1 MNELAS
7 LSLNDVLAEIARTP
21 EADFDLIATLRGLA
35 KTALSYTGAT
45 AVQITRESP
54 GNGVELLVAIG
65 EARGGNPKRL
75 PIIAD
80 GQEAGALTLFGANM
94 FGPATAERTQVLA
107 DLAALAMQ
115 RAARSHDVS
124 LDPARYR
131 LITGVGHNL
140 RNTLGAASGYMQL
153 VDMQGVLSPE
163 QQEFVGRSRRAIN
176 AAVTLISDLLELT
189 RADAGKLTFDREPV
203 HVPAVAREAV
213 RKHQDTATSKN
224 VHIAFEEY
232 PQQLVLFT
240 DSSYV
245 QQIVDVMVYNAVRY
259 SPESCT
265 VKVRVERR
273 QGRRANDP
281 PNLVC
286 ITVADEGPGV
296 AEADKV
302 FEEVHRVEQ
311 SRGNVRFRLAICR
324 RIARLLGGDLTL
336 ETVPGKGSSF
346 TLWLPAPANS
356 RVTTS
361 E

>member
-1 MNELAS
+1 MNEVAALGG
-7 LSLNDVLAEIARTP
+7 LNDVLGEIARTA

-35 KTALSYTGAT
+35 KTALSYSGAT
-45 AVQITRESP
+45 AVQITRESAA
-54 GNGVELLVAIG
+54 GGVELLVAMG

-75 PIIAD
+75 PIIGD
-80 GQEAGALTLFGANM
+80 GQEVGGLTLFGANM

-107 DLAALAMQ
+107 DLAAMAMQ

-153 VDMQGVLSPE
+153 IEMEGSISPG

-203 HVPAVAREAV
+203 HIPAIAREAV
-213 RKHQDTATSKN
+213 RKHQDTATGKK

-232 PQQLVLFT
+232 PQQLVLYT

-245 QQIVDVMVYNAVRY
+245 QQIVDVLVYNAVRY
-259 SPESCT
+259 SPEGGT
-265 VKVRVERR
+265 VTVRVEKRA
-273 QGRRANDP
+273 GRRSNDP
-281 PNLVC
+281 AQLVC
-286 ITVADEGPGV
+286 VNVSDEGPGIS
-296 AEADKV
+296 EADKV

-324 RIARLLGGDLTL
+324 RIARLLGGDLTV
-336 ETVPGKGSSF
+336 ETVIGKGSNF
-346 TLWLPAPANS
+346 TLWLPAPVNA
-356 RVTTS
+356 RVRG

>member
-1 MNELAS
+1 MNEVAALG
-7 LSLNDVLAEIARTP
+7 LNEVLGEIARST

-35 KTALSYTGAT
+35 KTAISYTGAT
-45 AVQITRESP
+45 AVQITRENA
-54 GNGVELLVAIG
+54 GNGMELLVAIG
-65 EARGGNPKRL
+65 EAKGGNPKRL
-75 PIIAD
+75 PIVSD
-80 GQEAGALTLFGANM
+80 GMEVGALTLFGANM
-94 FGPATAERTQVLA
+94 FGPATAERTQILA
-107 DLAALAMQ
+107 DLASVAMQ

-153 VDMQGVLSPE
+153 IEMEGTLSSP

-203 HVPAVAREAV
+203 HVPAIAREAV
-213 RKHQDTATSKN
+213 RKHQDTASGKN

-240 DSSYV
+240 DASYV
-245 QQIVDVMVYNAVRY
+245 QQMVDVLVYNAVRY
-259 SPESCT
+259 SPEGAT
-265 VKVRVERR
+265 VTVRVEKRP
-273 QGRRANDP
+273 GRRSNDP
-281 PNLVC
+281 SQLVC
-286 ITVADEGPGV
+286 VNVVDQGPGIS
-296 AEADKV
+296 EADKV

-336 ETVPGKGSSF
+336 DTVIGKGSSF
-346 TLWLPAPANS
+346 TLWLPAPANA
-356 RVTTS
+356 RVRG